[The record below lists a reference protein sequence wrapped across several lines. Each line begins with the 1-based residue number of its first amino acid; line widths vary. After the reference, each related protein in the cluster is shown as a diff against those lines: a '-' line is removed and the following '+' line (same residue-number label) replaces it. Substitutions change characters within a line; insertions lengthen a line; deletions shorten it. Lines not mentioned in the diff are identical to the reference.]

1 MLKVR
6 GKLIVITLT
15 FKRPTLIQQY
25 HLWMNVAPDLNNH
38 IRSIDLFSSMIIKKI
53 DQKFVR
59 VIGLSSDSHW
69 IVII

>member
-38 IRSIDLFSSMIIKKI
+38 LWSIDLFRLMIIKKNRS
-53 DQKFVR
+53 KVH
-59 VIGLSSDSHW
+59 DSHL
-69 IVII
+69 IVI